1 MVSKVVFHIEIDY
14 ELAVEYMALRI
25 GVGESFDWYSGGRGT
40 YDYTWQYKPQAGPG
54 MDQL

>member
-1 MVSKVVFHIEIDY
+1 MVSKVAFHIEIDY
-14 ELAVEYMALRI
+14 ELAVEYMALRL